1 MGVLLGPVQP
11 DVETR
16 RFRGA
21 IVLSCAAVLTIVLT
35 AVRAA
40 LGTLDGVIVA
50 AGLLVPLALAAAG
63 LAAARLSRRYA
74 RGRQD
79 GDVTV
84 RRFRIRSPDG
94 GTHWYALQG
103 SVPDEALRAG
113 DIVRAR
119 RGRRGRRADV
129 AVVREL
135 DVLATLEGPVIRHV
149 RGRAGS
155 AYLVRAW
162 IDRLCL
168 IVASLVGGGALV
180 LAAGLLA

>member
-1 MGVLLGPVQP
+1 MGVLLGPIQP

-21 IVLSCAAVLTIVLT
+21 IVLSCAAVPTIVLT

-40 LGTLDGVIVA
+40 LGTLDGGVAA

-63 LAAARLSRRYA
+63 QVAARLSRRYA

-84 RRFRIRSPDG
+84 RRFRIRVPDG
-94 GTHWYALQG
+94 GTHWYALEG
-103 SVPDEALRAG
+103 GVPDEALHAG

-119 RGRRGRRADV
+119 RRRRADV

-149 RGRAGS
+149 RGRPGS

-168 IVASLVGGGALV
+168 VVAALAGGGALV